1 MQQRALALNTVAKII
16 RRVSATDHTLHFL
29 IFKLPKQNER
39 SGFVERCLQAR
50 RGEFTDSVQTPII
63 PALLDGGL
71 VFILRWSLDDTI
83 DTTIAAAV
91 NCFHSLLVS
100 EQDEV
105 CVIDFQVVQRSNS
118 NSMTMVFVWWW
129 CSYGVYLFFR
139 KVILTKGFCM
149 RVCVFFLILEF
160 FHNFL
165 FKPMCM
171 RVGAIFLSNSVLFG
185 WTIFDWWKSTI
196 KLIVFSKI
204 LLYARYQMYNSN
216 MVIRR
221 NCQYILKKV
230 TQYERAKSLEHTGLG
245 VHVRND
251 VKWEPINQLWRIKY
265 ATFVGTKCRHCN

>member
-1 MQQRALALNTVAKII
+1 MEEFYQLGRSANMQQRALALNTVAKII

-39 SGFVERCLQAR
+39 SCFVERCLQAR

-118 NSMTMVFVWWW
+118 NSMVMVFVW
-129 CSYGVYLFFR
+129 
-139 KVILTKGFCM
+139 
-149 RVCVFFLILEF
+149 
-160 FHNFL
+160 
-165 FKPMCM
+165 
-171 RVGAIFLSNSVLFG
+171 
-185 WTIFDWWKSTI
+185 
-196 KLIVFSKI
+196 
-204 LLYARYQMYNSN
+204 
-216 MVIRR
+216 
-221 NCQYILKKV
+221 
-230 TQYERAKSLEHTGLG
+230 
-245 VHVRND
+245 
-251 VKWEPINQLWRIKY
+251 
-265 ATFVGTKCRHCN
+265 